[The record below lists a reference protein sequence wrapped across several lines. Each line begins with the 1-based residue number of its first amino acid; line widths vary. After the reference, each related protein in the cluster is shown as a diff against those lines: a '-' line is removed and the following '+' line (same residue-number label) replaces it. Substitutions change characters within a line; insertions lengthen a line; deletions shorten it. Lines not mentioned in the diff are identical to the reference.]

1 MHIFKTRIL
10 PGGTVLGERM
20 QKSLSV
26 KQIEAIQSQLPPK
39 AQNER
44 ITELKQRRQE
54 KNKLRKEIKT
64 PTEDGR
70 QSQQS

>member
-1 MHIFKTRIL
+1 LIKPPSAVNKESYKNMHIFKTRIL

-44 ITELKQRRQE
+44 ITELK
-54 KNKLRKEIKT
+54 
-64 PTEDGR
+64 
-70 QSQQS
+70 